1 MLSVRIQM
9 GITTSGNYISLME
22 LSNEL
27 TRVEVDINV
36 RGSFTVGSAEEEHR
50 WFCAN
55 LID

>member
-1 MLSVRIQM
+1 M

-36 RGSFTVGSAEEEHR
+36 RGSFTVGSAEEEHIR
-50 WFCAN
+50 FCAN

>member
-1 MLSVRIQM
+1 MLSVKIQV
-9 GITTSGNYISLME
+9 GSTTSGNYISLME
-22 LSNEL
+22 ISSEL

-36 RGSFTVGSAEEEHR
+36 RGSFTFRSAEEEHR